1 MKSMVRHISAVL
13 VLGLMSSNAF
23 AQDDRPG
30 SINERMDKME
40 KRVGEI
46 ERSKAEEK
54 GMVEELKG
62 HVETL
67 EQELTMVDYRTGR
80 IKALQEKV
88 EALSIGGD
96 LTLIVQGI
104 SAEGV
109 SKADGSYSADLFLIA
124 PVGRYGNLFF
134 RGDIGQGDGISP
146 FMPPTFSGPNAD
158 LEFNQPSFE
167 LVEAWYWT
175 EFDIPDIRDKRLEMT
190 VGKMDPTALFDANTA
205 ANSEV
210 SQFLADIF
218 VNNLALEFGGDANGL
233 GAGFSTAYRFT
244 SIYDKGLSVTGR
256 VGLFEGDGDF
266 KDMLDSPFII
276 AEIDVWRPYYGL
288 DGNYRIYAWTN
299 QVSHTDL
306 ADPSKDNLSNKGF
319 GISVDQKVS
328 NDATLFARYGMQD
341 KDVSYFDRVFTVGG
355 QVVGNAWGRGNDVA
369 GLAYGAS
376 HVSSEFK
383 DNSLSLEGYTADASY
398 EHYLEAYYRFWAN
411 SNISV
416 SPDVQV
422 IVNPGGDSSK
432 DTVFIYGARLAA
444 TF

>member
-1 MKSMVRHISAVL
+1 MVRHISAVL

-134 RGDIGQGDGISP
+134 RGDIGQG
-146 FMPPTFSGPNAD
+146 
-158 LEFNQPSFE
+158 
-167 LVEAWYWT
+167 
-175 EFDIPDIRDKRLEMT
+175 
-190 VGKMDPTALFDANTA
+190 
-205 ANSEV
+205 
-210 SQFLADIF
+210 
-218 VNNLALEFGGDANGL
+218 
-233 GAGFSTAYRFT
+233 
-244 SIYDKGLSVTGR
+244 
-256 VGLFEGDGDF
+256 
-266 KDMLDSPFII
+266 
-276 AEIDVWRPYYGL
+276 
-288 DGNYRIYAWTN
+288 
-299 QVSHTDL
+299 
-306 ADPSKDNLSNKGF
+306 
-319 GISVDQKVS
+319 
-328 NDATLFARYGMQD
+328 
-341 KDVSYFDRVFTVGG
+341 
-355 QVVGNAWGRGNDVA
+355 
-369 GLAYGAS
+369 
-376 HVSSEFK
+376 
-383 DNSLSLEGYTADASY
+383 
-398 EHYLEAYYRFWAN
+398 
-411 SNISV
+411 
-416 SPDVQV
+416 
-422 IVNPGGDSSK
+422 
-432 DTVFIYGARLAA
+432 
-444 TF
+444 

>member
-13 VLGLMSSNAF
+13 VLGLMSSSAF
-23 AQDDRPG
+23 AQDDRPA
-30 SINERMDKME
+30 INERMERME
-40 KRVGEI
+40 KRV
-46 ERSKAEEK
+46 
-54 GMVEELKG
+54 EELERVRPEERGLIEEIKS

-146 FMPPTFSGPNAD
+146 FMPPTFSGPNAG

-210 SQFLADIF
+210 SQFMADIF
-218 VNNLALEFGGDANGL
+218 VNNLALEFGGA
-233 GAGFSTAYRFT
+233 
-244 SIYDKGLSVTGR
+244 
-256 VGLFEGDGDF
+256 
-266 KDMLDSPFII
+266 
-276 AEIDVWRPYYGL
+276 
-288 DGNYRIYAWTN
+288 
-299 QVSHTDL
+299 
-306 ADPSKDNLSNKGF
+306 
-319 GISVDQKVS
+319 
-328 NDATLFARYGMQD
+328 
-341 KDVSYFDRVFTVGG
+341 
-355 QVVGNAWGRGNDVA
+355 
-369 GLAYGAS
+369 
-376 HVSSEFK
+376 
-383 DNSLSLEGYTADASY
+383 
-398 EHYLEAYYRFWAN
+398 
-411 SNISV
+411 
-416 SPDVQV
+416 
-422 IVNPGGDSSK
+422 
-432 DTVFIYGARLAA
+432 
-444 TF
+444 